1 LENPKKS
8 KKVDITF
15 IILTAL
21 LLAAFLF
28 ATLKGGWTLTAS
40 GLIKTGH
47 TVQKVWLR
55 LLLGF
60 ILGGLIQEL
69 IPKNMISKW
78 LGPESGLKGI
88 LIASYAG
95 IFLSGGPYMMLPVF
109 VSIYRAG
116 AGVGPLMALLSGRGL
131 LSLQLLLVWQIPFL
145 GVELSVS
152 RYLACIIVPPV
163 AGLAGNAIYK
173 LLDRSANRDLEG
185 RQDPHAA
192 RHPEDKAF

>member
-1 LENPKKS
+1 MQTAHPKKS
-8 KKVDITF
+8 KKTDLTF
-15 IILTAL
+15 IILAAL
-21 LLAAFLF
+21 LLAAILF
-28 ATLKGGWTLTAS
+28 ATWKGGWSLTAS
-40 GLIKTGH
+40 GFIKTGH
-47 TVQKVWLR
+47 IVEKVWFR

-69 IPKNMISKW
+69 IPRDMISKW

-95 IFLSGGPYMMLPVF
+95 IFLAGSPYMMLPVF

-145 GVELSVS
+145 GVELSVA
-152 RYLACIIVPPV
+152 RYLACIIVPPI
-163 AGLAGNAIYK
+163 AGLAGNAVYK
-173 LLDRSANRDLEG
+173 LFDRPGRRTLEG
-185 RQDPHAA
+185 RPS
-192 RHPEDKAF
+192 P